1 MQSKTTMNRRTLL
14 AAAIPSMALFF
25 GAPDTLSAN
34 VRVRVNLGVGHP
46 LRRPVNRTVI
56 VRRPAP
62 VVATRVVYASPVVW
76 TRAVVTLPPRDR
88 MVWEDSETIRR
99 RDDWVDT
106 YFNVNNRG
114 EALYFRVAGRA
125 QVDFAEVMFDNGQV
139 QVVDFNEA
147 PLEDGVY
154 RLLDFQ
160 NGRKVDGVR
169 MVARSR
175 APQSTLTVLMRK

>member
-1 MQSKTTMNRRTLL
+1 MEQTTMNRRALL
-14 AAAIPSMALFF
+14 AAVVPAVSFF
-25 GAPDTLSAN
+25 ANVEPLSAN

-46 LRRPVNRTVI
+46 LRRPASRTVI

-62 VVATRVVYASPVVW
+62 VVGTRVVYAAPVVW

-88 MVWEDSETIRR
+88 MVWEDSETFRR

-114 EALYFRVAGRA
+114 DALYFRVAGRA
-125 QVDFAEVMFDNGQV
+125 QVDFAEVTFENGQV

-160 NGRKVDGVR
+160 NGRRVEGVR

-175 APQSTLTVLMRK
+175 APQSTITVLMRK